1 MLPPNDD
8 ERRISL
14 PRTRAGKPAATKQ
27 AGPEPMTLHRAIYEQ
42 LLQEIQA
49 GIYGPGDRLPSEA
62 ALCTRFAASRITVAK
77 AIQGLQRDAL
87 VVRRAGSGTYVEA
100 PPSATR
106 YQFGLLIPELGTTEI
121 FEPICQGIM
130 RSPLAKSH
138 SLLWGHNAAD
148 DSSFEQ
154 GAQELA
160 AQELCQQFIHQGVSG
175 VFFAPLEYTEQ
186 RDLVNR
192 RIVALL
198 QQAAIPIVLLDRCYE
213 AWPRRSNL
221 DLVGIDNSRAGFT
234 LTQHLWQQGARRI
247 AFVARRRSANTMISR
262 ISGYQFALLENSSAF
277 SSAVHFGD
285 VGDLA
290 FVRALLDQAQP
301 DGIVC
306 GNDLTAARLMRSLIE
321 LGVRVPESIR
331 IVGFDDVSYA
341 RFLPVPLT
349 TIHQHCGEMG
359 EAAMG
364 LMLGRM
370 RDPERPG
377 VEVRIRFDL
386 VIRNSCGAGTM
397 PPASLS

>member
-1 MLPPNDD
+1 
-8 ERRISL
+8 
-14 PRTRAGKPAATKQ
+14 
-27 AGPEPMTLHRAIYEQ
+27 
-42 LLQEIQA
+42 
-49 GIYGPGDRLPSEA
+49 
-62 ALCTRFAASRITVAK
+62 
-77 AIQGLQRDAL
+77 
-87 VVRRAGSGTYVEA
+87 
-100 PPSATR
+100 
-106 YQFGLLIPELGTTEI
+106 
-121 FEPICQGIM
+121 M

-262 ISGYQFALLENSSAF
+262 ISGYQFALAENSSAF